1 MIKERFINRLNS
13 DRADSLSV
21 SQILWIAFVVVL
33 VLTAG
38 VLIMNAVRNKAN
50 QTADC
55 INNSNNTFKTG
66 IDGTKDCGLNN

>member
-1 MIKERFINRLNS
+1 MIRERFTNRLSS

-33 VLTAG
+33 VLSAG
-38 VLIMNAVRNKAN
+38 ALIMKAIYNKTQ

-55 INNSNNTFKTG
+55 INNSNNTFATG
-66 IDGTKDCGLNN
+66 DADKSCGLKK

>member
-33 VLTAG
+33 VLTVG
-38 VLIMNAVRNKAN
+38 VVIMNAIRNKAN

-55 INNSNNTFKTG
+55 INKSNNTFQTG
-66 IDGTKDCGLNN
+66 KADDACGLNN

>member
-1 MIKERFINRLNS
+1 MIRERFTNRLNS

-33 VLTAG
+33 VLSVG
-38 VLIMNAVRNKAN
+38 VMIMKAIYNKSQ

-55 INNSNNTFKTG
+55 INNSNNTFATNDADKS
-66 IDGTKDCGLNN
+66 CGLKK